1 MRVLAEGASRSHL
14 WLLRLPD
21 LEVLT
26 LVLERLPRP
35 NRELI
40 SNGCWRFF
48 HSAWGLTSMLAKVR
62 ALYCT
67 ISCGRSW
74 SESTNLNAVSPP
86 IVAVTKLCV
95 LP

>member
-26 LVLERLPRP
+26 LVLEMLPRP

-40 SNGCWRFF
+40 SNGCWQFSQCMGA
-48 HSAWGLTSMLAKVR
+48 HLNAGKGASAVLHHQLR
-62 ALYCT
+62 ALV
-67 ISCGRSW
+67 
-74 SESTNLNAVSPP
+74 E
-86 IVAVTKLCV
+86 
-95 LP
+95 